1 MLKKI
6 GVLWKKKDKNK
17 EEFYSGSLD
26 LGVLGTVQLAVFP
39 NNNKKENQP
48 DFAINLMKD
57 NKI

>member
-26 LGVLGTVQLAVFP
+26 LGAFWR
-39 NNNKKENQP
+39 
-48 DFAINLMKD
+48 I
-57 NKI
+57 